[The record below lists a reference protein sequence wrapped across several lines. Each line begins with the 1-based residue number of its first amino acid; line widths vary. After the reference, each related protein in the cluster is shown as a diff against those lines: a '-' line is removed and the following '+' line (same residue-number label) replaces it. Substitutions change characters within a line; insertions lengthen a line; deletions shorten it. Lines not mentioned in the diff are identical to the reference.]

1 MEKEET
7 AAVKK
12 CILSLLLALALS
24 ASAFAMEI
32 PTDTVVQN
40 LNGSQQLIKTYTLSP
55 DADPQK
61 LIEEPFELEGYAY
74 AFADIVKTENHVADT
89 DRHTETVTLETSTN
103 ELAGILEQ
111 LLPVMEYDDGLY
123 SGTLSL
129 DHTSIRTEA
138 SGYTTKSRKISTTKT
153 IGPVDRNDMSY
164 VPATTVKDGVTL
176 SLSSVDWQI
185 TGTDVVGE
193 SLAPCSYQAVAKYSG
208 KTYYQAATGYIT
220 TANYVGEISRDDVES
235 VTYRVTYIGTEAEE
249 AAAASDEPAGQAPA
263 SPAAAVSGRSRAF
276 VCAAIGAAV
285 VLAALLLIFLL
296 RRRAHRLHTAD
307 DDEEHDES
315 EGEIR

>member
-1 MEKEET
+1 MKRLF
-7 AAVKK
+7 
-12 CILSLLLALALS
+12 LSLLVALALS
-24 ASAFAMEI
+24 VSAFAMEV

-40 LNGSQQLIKTYTLSP
+40 LNGSQQLIKTYTLP
-55 DADPQK
+55 PGGDPQA
-61 LIEEPFELEGYAY
+61 LIEEPFQLEGYVY
-74 AFADIVKTENHVADT
+74 TFADIVKAENHVSDK
-89 DRHTETVTLETSTN
+89 DSHMETVTLETSTK
-103 ELAGILEQ
+103 ELSDILAQ
-111 LLPVMEYDDGLY
+111 LAPTMEYDDGAY
-123 SGTLSL
+123 AGTLSL

-138 SGYTTKSRKISTTKT
+138 SGYTTRSRTISATKT

-263 SPAAAVSGRSRAF
+263 SPAAASGRSRVF

-307 DDEEHDES
+307 DDGEHDES

>member
-1 MEKEET
+1 M
-7 AAVKK
+7 
-12 CILSLLLALALS
+12 LFRS
-24 ASAFAMEI
+24 
-32 PTDTVVQN
+32 
-40 LNGSQQLIKTYTLSP
+40 
-55 DADPQK
+55 
-61 LIEEPFELEGYAY
+61 
-74 AFADIVKTENHVADT
+74 
-89 DRHTETVTLETSTN
+89 
-103 ELAGILEQ
+103 
-111 LLPVMEYDDGLY
+111 
-123 SGTLSL
+123 
-129 DHTSIRTEA
+129 
-138 SGYTTKSRKISTTKT
+138 
-153 IGPVDRNDMSY
+153 NDMSY

-235 VTYRVTYIGTEAEE
+235 VTYRVTYIGTEA
-249 AAAASDEPAGQAPA
+249 AAASDEPAGQAPA
-263 SPAAAVSGRSRAF
+263 SPAAASGRSRVF

-307 DDEEHDES
+307 DDGEHDES

>member
-1 MEKEET
+1 MKRLF
-7 AAVKK
+7 
-12 CILSLLLALALS
+12 LSLLVALALS
-24 ASAFAMEI
+24 VSAFAMEV

-40 LNGSQQLIKTYTLSP
+40 LNGSQQLIKTYTLP
-55 DADPQK
+55 PGGDPQA
-61 LIEEPFELEGYAY
+61 LIEEPFQLEGYVY
-74 AFADIVKTENHVADT
+74 TFADIVKAENHVSDK
-89 DRHTETVTLETSTN
+89 DSHMETVTLETSTK
-103 ELAGILEQ
+103 ELSDILAQ
-111 LLPVMEYDDGLY
+111 LAPTMEYDDGAY
-123 SGTLSL
+123 AGTLSL

-138 SGYTTKSRKISTTKT
+138 SGYTTRSRTISATKT

-208 KTYYQAATGYIT
+208 TTYSQAATGYIT

-263 SPAAAVSGRSRAF
+263 SPAAASGRSRVF

-307 DDEEHDES
+307 DDGEHDES

>member
-1 MEKEET
+1 M
-7 AAVKK
+7 
-12 CILSLLLALALS
+12 LALS
-24 ASAFAMEI
+24 TGAFAMEI
-32 PTDTVVQN
+32 PTDTIVQN

-55 DADPQK
+55 GSDPQV
-61 LIEEPFELEGYAY
+61 LIEEPFQLEGYVY
-74 AFADIVKTENHVADT
+74 TFADIVKAENHVS
-89 DRHTETVTLETSTN
+89 DRDSHTETVTLETSTK
-103 ELAGILEQ
+103 ELSDILEQ
-111 LLPVMEYDDGLY
+111 LAPTMEYDNGSY
-123 SGTLSL
+123 AGTLSL
-129 DHTSIRTEA
+129 DHTSIRTDA
-138 SGYTTKSRKISTTKT
+138 SGYTTRSRTISATKT

-176 SLSSVDWQI
+176 NLSSVDWQI

-220 TANYVGEISRDDVES
+220 TVNYVGEISRDDVES

-249 AAAASDEPAGQAPA
+249 AAAAYDESAGRAPA
-263 SPAAAVSGRSRAF
+263 SPVAAVSGRSRTF

-307 DDEEHDES
+307 DDGEHDES
-315 EGEIR
+315 EGELR

>member
-1 MEKEET
+1 MKRLF
-7 AAVKK
+7 
-12 CILSLLLALALS
+12 LSLLVALALS
-24 ASAFAMEI
+24 VSAFAMEV

-40 LNGSQQLIKTYTLSP
+40 LNGSQQLIKTYTLPPGS
-55 DADPQK
+55 DPQA
-61 LIEEPFELEGYAY
+61 LIEEPFHLEGYVY
-74 AFADIVKTENHVADT
+74 TFADIVKAENHVSDK
-89 DRHTETVTLETSTN
+89 DSHMETVTLETSTK
-103 ELAGILEQ
+103 ELSDILAQ
-111 LLPVMEYDDGLY
+111 LAPTMEYDDGAY
-123 SGTLSL
+123 AGTLSL

-138 SGYTTKSRKISTTKT
+138 SGYTTRSRTISATKT

-263 SPAAAVSGRSRAF
+263 SPAAASGRSRVF

-307 DDEEHDES
+307 DDGEHDES

>member
-1 MEKEET
+1 MKRLF
-7 AAVKK
+7 
-12 CILSLLLALALS
+12 LSLLVALALS
-24 ASAFAMEI
+24 VSAFAMEV

-40 LNGSQQLIKTYTLSP
+40 LNGSQQLIKTYTLPPGS
-55 DADPQK
+55 DPQA
-61 LIEEPFELEGYAY
+61 LIEEPFHLEGYVY
-74 AFADIVKTENHVADT
+74 TFADIVKAENHVSDK
-89 DRHTETVTLETSTN
+89 DSHMETVTLETSTK
-103 ELAGILEQ
+103 ELSDILAQ
-111 LLPVMEYDDGLY
+111 LAPTMEYDDGAY
-123 SGTLSL
+123 AGTLSL

-138 SGYTTKSRKISTTKT
+138 SGYTTRSRTISATKT

-235 VTYRVTYIGTEAEE
+235 VTYRVTYIGTEA
-249 AAAASDEPAGQAPA
+249 AAASDEPAGQAPA
-263 SPAAAVSGRSRAF
+263 SPAAASGRSRVF

-307 DDEEHDES
+307 DDGEHDES

>member
-1 MEKEET
+1 MKRLF
-7 AAVKK
+7 
-12 CILSLLLALALS
+12 LSLLVALALS
-24 ASAFAMEI
+24 VSAFAMEV

-40 LNGSQQLIKTYTLSP
+40 LNGSQQLIKTYTLP
-55 DADPQK
+55 PGGDPQA
-61 LIEEPFELEGYAY
+61 LIEEPFQLEGYVY
-74 AFADIVKTENHVADT
+74 TFADIVKAENHVSDK
-89 DRHTETVTLETSTN
+89 DSHTETVTLETGTK
-103 ELAGILEQ
+103 ELSDILAQ
-111 LLPVMEYDDGLY
+111 LAPTMEYDDGAY
-123 SGTLSL
+123 AGTLSL

-138 SGYTTKSRKISTTKT
+138 SGYTTRSRTISATKT

-235 VTYRVTYIGTEAEE
+235 VTYRVTYIGTEA
-249 AAAASDEPAGQAPA
+249 AAASDEPAGQAPA
-263 SPAAAVSGRSRAF
+263 SPAAAVSDHSRAF

-307 DDEEHDES
+307 DDGEHDES